1 MEEQCVTFWL
11 IVQSFIPGSIG
22 SGLLLGA
29 RKNRICNLSSH
40 VLYITFQ
47 SIPKSEICLIQSTNN
62 TRMSNRTIGFIIEFS
77 AYFLTYSHFCS
88 HLTAENNLSTG
99 SRTVLVNQS
108 TFCVP
113 YSAWASALVC
123 RVWRTTGSRVNT
135 RTRVLRALLAA
146 LVRCESNRLHQI
158 ERSDTVPEGA
168 RRASRAPPLRATCPR
183 ARARAP
189 PAGTAA
195 PPSRPRRPRSPRVS
209 CPAEGGAGRR

>member
-1 MEEQCVTFWL
+1 
-11 IVQSFIPGSIG
+11 
-22 SGLLLGA
+22 
-29 RKNRICNLSSH
+29 
-40 VLYITFQ
+40 
-47 SIPKSEICLIQSTNN
+47 
-62 TRMSNRTIGFIIEFS
+62 MSNRTIGFIIEFS

-88 HLTAENNLSTG
+88 HLTAENNLISLRVRVQFLLIKAH
-99 SRTVLVNQS
+99 SA
-108 TFCVP
+108 CH
-113 YSAWASALVC
+113 SAWASALVC
-123 RVWRTTGSRVNT
+123 RVWRTKGSRVNT

-146 LVRCESNRLHQI
+146 PVRCESNRLHQI

-195 PPSRPRRPRSPRVS
+195 PPSRLRRPRSPRVCRVS